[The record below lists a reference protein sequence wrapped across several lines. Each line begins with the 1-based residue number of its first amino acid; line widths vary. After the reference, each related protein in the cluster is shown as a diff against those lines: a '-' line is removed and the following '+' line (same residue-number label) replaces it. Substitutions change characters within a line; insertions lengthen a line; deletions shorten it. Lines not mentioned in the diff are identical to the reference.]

1 MLWSDIATWVGPTV
15 NQGDGDGQAESSD
28 GMYEYRG
35 LVLHIMQGSYEGSIN
50 WGKNPASSVSFHF
63 ATAKDGR
70 CGQLV
75 DTAIRAWTQGSGNGR
90 WISVENEGYS
100 GEALTP
106 QQVEACARLYARGV
120 KEYGWPLASTDSPD
134 GRGLGWHGMGGT
146 AWGGHPDCPGVP
158 IRNQR
163 PEILAR
169 AQQILNGGSDMA
181 QYWFAR
187 DNATGQLYKCDGMN
201 SQAIKQTEM
210 ADIAQLAKEG
220 LFTLVQRTG
229 AGWTTIGGFQV
240 RAGWYA
246 GAFGAVP
253 ASGGGTGGTVD
264 YARIKADTRDAVAD
278 GLEGGAT
285 KVRNPEA

>member
-1 MLWSDIATWVGPTV
+1 MALWSDIATWVGPTV

-35 LVLHIMQGSYEGSIN
+35 LVLHIMQGSYEGSIG
-50 WGKNPASSVSFHF
+50 WGKNPSSGVSFHF
-63 ATAKDGR
+63 AAAKDGR

-75 DTAIRAWTQGSGNGR
+75 DTAVRAWTQGSGNGR

-106 QQVEACARLYARGV
+106 QQVETCARLYARGV

-134 GRGLGWHGMGGT
+134 GRGLGWHGMGGV
-146 AWGGHPDCPGVP
+146 AWGNHPDCPGVP

-169 AQQILNGGSDMA
+169 AQQILTGGNDMA

-187 DNATGQLYKCDGMN
+187 DDKTLQLYFCDGME
-201 SQAIKQTEM
+201 SRP
-210 ADIAQLAKEG
+210 IAQSDMANINHLANKEGLYTLIQRAGVGWVSVGGLQVRTGWYPGAYGAVRTGGGGGGLTYEETVQAAKEG
-220 LFTLVQRTG
+220 ANL
-229 AGWTTIGGFQV
+229 AE
-240 RAGWYA
+240 
-246 GAFGAVP
+246 
-253 ASGGGTGGTVD
+253 
-264 YARIKADTRDAVAD
+264 DA
-278 GLEGGAT
+278 
-285 KVRNPEA
+285 